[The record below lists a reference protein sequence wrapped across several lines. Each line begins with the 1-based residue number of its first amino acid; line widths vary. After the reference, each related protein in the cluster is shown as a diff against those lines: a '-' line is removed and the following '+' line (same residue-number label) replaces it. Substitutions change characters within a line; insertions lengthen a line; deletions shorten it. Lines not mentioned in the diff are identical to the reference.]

1 MANITDFP
9 ATMLNAYAK
18 HTFLA
23 YLSSLPL
30 TDRRKAELCAEW
42 QDMTSSVITIHDA
55 KEYGIDLNV

>member
-23 YLSSLPL
+23 YLSILPL
-30 TDRRKAELCAEW
+30 TNRRKAELCAEW
-42 QDMTSSVITIHDA
+42 QQITSSIITIHDA
-55 KEYGIDLNV
+55 EDYGIDLNV